1 MKSTDPADY
10 QNTLRPIAG
19 MPKDFPAGSY
29 IPPHTHRRAQLTWA
43 ADGVMTVT
51 AAEGTWVVPPN
62 RALWIPAGTVHS
74 IRMSRAVAMR
84 ALFVEPRLARSVAS
98 TCKVVLMTGLLRELV
113 LEAVHAPLDDD
124 RNGRMGHVEALILD
138 EIRTLDAQPLHLPMP
153 HDKRLRVVCEAVA
166 QEPGREETLEQ
177 WSQITGA
184 SSRTLARLFAS
195 ETGMRFVDWRQQ
207 ARLAAALV
215 QLAEGAQVGSV
226 ARARLWKSKRFHRD
240 VPPGAGQNTSRLLQR
255 AGGELGSTLIGRMAT
270 SAFGLKRTLSRRTST
285 SAIDVVYGA
294 RSPGS
299 ELR

>member
-1 MKSTDPADY
+1 MMRRDAVIALSPLDLSSQARILMPSEFINPAKDCRETDKMKSTDPADY
-10 QNTLRPIAG
+10 QNTQRPIAG

-153 HDKRLRVVCEAVA
+153 HDKRLRVVCEALT

-177 WSQITGA
+177 WSQTAGA
-184 SSRTLARLFAS
+184 SSRTLARLFAT

-215 QLAEGAQVGSV
+215 QLAEGKRVASV
-226 ARARLWKSKRFHRD
+226 ARALGYGSVSAFTAMFHR
-240 VPPGAGQNTSRLLQR
+240 A
-255 AGGELGSTLIGRMAT
+255 LGKTPRDYFGT
-270 SAFGLKRTLSRRTST
+270 SA
-285 SAIDVVYGA
+285 
-294 RSPGS
+294 
-299 ELR
+299 EH

>member
-1 MKSTDPADY
+1 MIRREAAIALSTGLVSSREHIKPSEFISPDSNRRETDMMKSTDPADY
-10 QNTLRPIAG
+10 QNTQRPIAG
-19 MPKDFPAGSY
+19 MPKDFPAGSS

-98 TCKVVLMTGLLRELV
+98 TCKVVLMTRLLRELV

-153 HDKRLRVVCEAVA
+153 RDKRLRIICEALLRD
-166 QEPGREETLEQ
+166 PGRQETLEQ
-177 WSQITGA
+177 WSDKVGA

-215 QLAEGAQVGSV
+215 QLAEGKQIASV
-226 ARARLWKSKRFHRD
+226 AH
-240 VPPGAGQNTSRLLQR
+240 G
-255 AGGELGSTLIGRMAT
+255 LGYASV
-270 SAFGLKRTLSRRTST
+270 SAFTAMFRRALGKTPRDYFG
-285 SAIDVVYGA
+285 SAA
-294 RSPGS
+294 
-299 ELR
+299 EN

>member
-10 QNTLRPIAG
+10 QNTQRPIAG
-19 MPKDFPAGSY
+19 MPKDFPAGST

-51 AAEGTWVVPPN
+51 AADGTWVVPPN

-84 ALFVEPRLARSVAS
+84 ALFVEPRLARSVAG

-113 LEAVHAPLDDD
+113 LDAVHAPLDDG
-124 RNGRMGHVEALILD
+124 RNGRTRHVEALILD

-153 HDKRLRVVCEAVA
+153 HDKRLRVVCEALV

-177 WSQITGA
+177 WSQTAGA

-215 QLAEGAQVGSV
+215 QLAEGAKVSSV
-226 ARARLWKSKRFHRD
+226 ARS
-240 VPPGAGQNTSRLLQR
+240 
-255 AGGELGSTLIGRMAT
+255 LGYGSV
-270 SAFGLKRTLSRRTST
+270 SAFSAMFRRALGKTPRDYFGT
-285 SAIDVVYGA
+285 PAED
-294 RSPGS
+294 
-299 ELR
+299 

>member
-10 QNTLRPIAG
+10 QNTQRPIAG
-19 MPKDFPAGSY
+19 MPKDFPAGAT

-43 ADGVMTVT
+43 EDGVMIVT

-84 ALFVEPRLARSVAS
+84 ALYVEPRLARSVAS
-98 TCKVVLMTGLLRELV
+98 ACKVILMTGLLRELV

-124 RNGRMGHVEALILD
+124 KNGRMGHVEALILD

-153 HDKRLRVVCEAVA
+153 HDERLRVVCEALA
-166 QEPGREETLEQ
+166 QDPGREETLEQ
-177 WSQITGA
+177 WSNVVGA

-195 ETGMRFVDWRQQ
+195 GTGMRFVDWRQQ

-215 QLAEGAQVGSV
+215 QLAEGEQVASV
-226 ARARLWKSKRFHRD
+226 ARAF
-240 VPPGAGQNTSRLLQR
+240 GY
-255 AGGELGSTLIGRMAT
+255 GSV
-270 SAFGLKRTLSRRTST
+270 SAFTAMFRRALGKTPREYFRTSG
-285 SAIDVVYGA
+285 DD
-294 RSPGS
+294 
-299 ELR
+299 